1 MTDEKK
7 KVQQLDKAYFKRTD
21 AFINVAND
29 LCKEHDMG
37 KVSASLLYAA
47 SRFNAYIV
55 ASSADDKAAA
65 DRNKVE
71 AIEYFTEQYR
81 SMLIAN
87 MDDYIEKYDEYL
99 KPKS

>member
-1 MTDEKK
+1 MSDDK
-7 KVQQLDKAYFKRTD
+7 KVQQLDKDFFKRTD

-29 LCKEHDMG
+29 LSKEHDLG

-47 SRFNAYIV
+47 ARFNAYIV
-55 ASSADDKAAA
+55 ASSAEDKAAA

-87 MDDYIEKYDEYL
+87 MDDYIEKYDDYL
-99 KPKS
+99 QKK

>member
-1 MTDEKK
+1 MAEDDK
-7 KVQQLDKAYFKRTD
+7 KVQQLDKDFFKRTD
-21 AFINVAND
+21 AFINVANG
-29 LCKEHDMG
+29 LIKEHDMG
-37 KVSASLLYAA
+37 KVSASMLYAA
-47 SRFNAYIV
+47 ARFNAYIV
-55 ASSADDKAAA
+55 ASSAEDKAAA

-99 KPKS
+99 APKE

>member
-1 MTDEKK
+1 MAEDDK
-7 KVQQLDKAYFKRTD
+7 KVQQLDKDFFKRTD
-21 AFINVAND
+21 AFINVANG
-29 LCKEHDMG
+29 LIKEHDMG
-37 KVSASLLYAA
+37 KVSASMLYAA
-47 SRFNAYIV
+47 ARFNAYIV
-55 ASSADDKAAA
+55 ASSAEDKAAA

-99 KPKS
+99 APQK

>member
-1 MTDEKK
+1 MSDEKK
-7 KVQQLDKAYFKRTD
+7 KVQQLDKDFFKRTD

-29 LCKEHDMG
+29 LSKEHDMG

-99 KPKS
+99 KPKT